1 MRRKTHLAKRSD
13 GRFNR
18 GCSPRPAMALPAHR
32 GRDAARPALSWL
44 NLADHRPHLRPSV
57 VRGEGAPGACGW
69 RSARRK
75 LRDVEGRGGAALL
88 GRRRNA
94 ARAHASVLMVLI
106 PGADGT
112 PPGGPLSP
120 DRPSVPPPPSRR
132 PWSDGA
138 VGVGHLRERPAL
150 GQRGARHVLQT
161 ETGLL
166 GTGCQRPSPPSVRM
180 AASRASM
187 VASRRCARR
196 IFALKGTAAR

>member
-1 MRRKTHLAKRSD
+1 MVVALSDSRLNQLPSLLFTLPLRRMRRKTHLAKRSD

-57 VRGEGAPGACGW
+57 VRGEGAPGARGCA
-69 RSARRK
+69 SARRK

-106 PGADGT
+106 SGADGT
-112 PPGGPLSP
+112 PP
-120 DRPSVPPPPSRR
+120 
-132 PWSDGA
+132 
-138 VGVGHLRERPAL
+138 
-150 GQRGARHVLQT
+150 
-161 ETGLL
+161 
-166 GTGCQRPSPPSVRM
+166 
-180 AASRASM
+180 
-187 VASRRCARR
+187 
-196 IFALKGTAAR
+196 AARSLLIAPRFLPLRLDDPGRTAPLA